1 MIEVGRLCVKIA
13 GREAGKKAIIVDIID
28 DTFVLI
34 DGNVKRRKCNINHIE
49 LLPEKFEIKNGAT
62 TEEVKKL
69 FEEKGILEKHE
80 PKVKNKRSR
89 KGGER
94 PKKIRPRK
102 KTAAKSTKKSKKSEE
117 KIVEEALEA
126 AEEQTKSN

>member
-13 GREAGKKAIIVDIID
+13 GREAGKKAIIVDIMD

-34 DGNVKRRKCNINHIE
+34 DGNVKRRKCNISHIE
-49 LLPEKFEIKNGAT
+49 LLPEKFEIKKGAS

-80 PKVKNKRSR
+80 PKVKNKKPR

-94 PKKIRPRK
+94 PKKVRPRK
-102 KTAAKSTKKSKKSEE
+102 KTIAKPTKKSKKSEDE
-117 KIVEEALEA
+117 IVEEALKA